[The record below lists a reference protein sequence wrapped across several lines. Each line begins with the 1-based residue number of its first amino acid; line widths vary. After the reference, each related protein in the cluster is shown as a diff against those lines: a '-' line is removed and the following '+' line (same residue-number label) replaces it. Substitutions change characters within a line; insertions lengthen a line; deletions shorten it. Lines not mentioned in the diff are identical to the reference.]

1 MSTEAGAYDDT
12 FKVVLVGDHFVGK
25 SSLLLRYCD
34 DSYTESPK
42 STVGLNFKI
51 HHLQLDGRKVKLQIW
66 DFGSDERLRTITSA
80 YYRGASCV
88 LLVYDITN
96 ERTFA
101 RVKEQWLST
110 VEERACPDVYKVLIG
125 AKADDEEHRQVST
138 AAAQQFADSLGI
150 PLFETSAKEDSNIDE
165 AFATVARELVAR
177 KKLQAAVVEE
187 SSLWD
192 RLLQWFGWSGGS
204 EADSSGEGDG
214 GSGGGGGGGSV
225 AVEGE
230 ERGEEGEG

>member
-1 MSTEAGAYDDT
+1 MHCATSSDDM
-12 FKVVLVGDHFVGK
+12 FKIVLVGDFSAGK
-25 SSLLLRYCD
+25 ASIALRYCD
-34 DSYTESPK
+34 KVYTGVLIA
-42 STVGLNFKI
+42 TIGVDFKI
-51 HHLQLDGRKVKLQIW
+51 RYVELDGRTVKLQIW
-66 DFGSDERLRTITSA
+66 ICRGWRSDVGVLYS
-80 YYRGASCV
+80 YFRGTSCV
-88 LLVYDITN
+88 MFVYDITN
-96 ERTFA
+96 EGSFA
-101 RVKEQWLST
+101 HIRDEWLSC
-110 VEERACPDVYKVLIG
+110 VEERACSDLYKVLIG